1 MNADLAN
8 AMTSEPLKKWR
19 RGYQKNFVKLTEEC
33 AKSSAKAFAC
43 AKAGLDHLHT
53 NITFIRDGQEIPLKD
68 AMKKLQKTRKFDI
81 EMKMHTKQKLLDFI
95 FI

>member
-33 AKSSAKAFAC
+33 AKSPAKAFAC

-68 AMKKLQKTRKFDI
+68 AMKKLQKTRQFDYL
-81 EMKMHTKQKLLDFI
+81 K
-95 FI
+95 